1 MPPQQ
6 RRTHAAASTQEEAYA
21 EAQRIAQQHYETMSL
36 LQGDAIRAAAQA
48 EREAL
53 DNLRVDTMQA
63 EARVKTLKEK
73 AMMLSAENVSKLE
86 LNEAMEIRL
95 NELSHELNH
104 MTAIQMSQGAVQQQ
118 GEDDH
123 AKRPSLG
130 QLVEEV
136 RRNDLFQDAEPC
148 AAQATR
154 LGITRRGLDLGLFS
168 VFDFALASEVDLLLG
183 GEGITRSDRRDEN
196 RPENHRQKHRRQVV
210 GKGRSADQSQFR
222 RVSDRCDAD
231 HHTEKD
237 QWNHHQFQWPDE
249 DDVAQIHPDGIHRG
263 ALGETQVKYLT
274 QNHPGDEADENQHCD
289 ERVLLHG
296 EEATPPGSGG

>member
-118 GEDDH
+118 GEDERAAELTALFESTLERAARHKHTDSASYIPENLK
-123 AKRPSLG
+123 AKAKDWGVRTTRVFYTPNGETRANALATI
-130 QLVEEV
+130 EV
-136 RRNDLFQDAEPC
+136 RLGRTTTFREICLTAGRYFGEDE
-148 AAQATR
+148 QA
-154 LGITRRGLDLGLFS
+154 S
-168 VFDFALASEVDLLLG
+168 VLEDENESIWPEEWLASRELA
-183 GEGITRSDRRDEN
+183 RY
-196 RPENHRQKHRRQVV
+196 
-210 GKGRSADQSQFR
+210 
-222 RVSDRCDAD
+222 
-231 HHTEKD
+231 
-237 QWNHHQFQWPDE
+237 
-249 DDVAQIHPDGIHRG
+249 RG
-263 ALGETQVKYLT
+263 AQTLRLV
-274 QNHPGDEADENQHCD
+274 H
-289 ERVLLHG
+289 R
-296 EEATPPGSGG
+296 